1 MADSEPKMLLKHI
14 GLKPGQYSPLSKLK
28 LACTIGDVEAVNKLL
43 ASGTDPLA
51 TGAPIDWHHDTPAIH
66 HCIIHAQPACLE
78 ALLATG
84 NLELLE
90 QATFTGV
97 TPCAPRWSTGR

>member
-1 MADSEPKMLLKHI
+1 MLLKHI

-51 TGAPIDWHHDTPAIH
+51 TGAPEKRSKSVASGPTSP
-66 HCIIHAQPACLE
+66 
-78 ALLATG
+78 
-84 NLELLE
+84 
-90 QATFTGV
+90 
-97 TPCAPRWSTGR
+97 STGGRCYSSTTPSGSTPTRLLCWDAC